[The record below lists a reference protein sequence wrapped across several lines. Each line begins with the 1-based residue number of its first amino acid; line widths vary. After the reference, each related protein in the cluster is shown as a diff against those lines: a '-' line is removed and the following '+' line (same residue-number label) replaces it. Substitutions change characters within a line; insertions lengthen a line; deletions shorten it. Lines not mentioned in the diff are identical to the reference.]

1 MLLVVRNCSKLSSY
15 AISRKTNK
23 PNFRKWQKKTN
34 FGPNFSPFGQD
45 LGSPNY
51 FHGFY
56 LSWYLDIVPSCH
68 PMQFTRKRMNQTCQN
83 GKKPNFG
90 PPKFFLRVLPF
101 YLYLYFLDIVASYHF
116 MQLQGKLI
124 NQI

>member
-1 MLLVVRNCSKLSSY
+1 MQFPGKL
-15 AISRKTNK
+15 TNQTLENGK
-23 PNFRKWQKKTN
+23 KKTN

-56 LSWYLDIVPSCH
+56 LSWYLDIVPSYH
-68 PMQFTRKRMNQTCQN
+68 PMQFTRKLMNQICQN

-90 PPKFFLRVLPF
+90 PPNFFLRVLPF